1 MDKKRIISG
10 ITLVALLSL
19 FIGGI
24 AKAQYFNL
32 PNYYPISSN
41 QYIQSL
47 NNGVMQNSAY
57 GLGQLSNITVLIPDV
72 VIIIVILAVIYAII
86 KALAPVLAPLF
97 K

>member
-10 ITLVALLSL
+10 ITVAVLLSL

-32 PNYYPISSN
+32 TTYYPISSD

-47 NNGVMQNSAY
+47 NNGVMQNTAY
-57 GLGQLSNITVLIPDV
+57 TLGQVSNASVLLPDLLEIFFVLV
-72 VIIIVILAVIYAII
+72 VIGVILRY
-86 KALAPVLAPLF
+86 LLPLLN

>member
-1 MDKKRIISG
+1 MNKKRTISG
-10 ITLVALLSL
+10 ITVAVLLSL

-32 PNYYPISSN
+32 PNYYPISSD

-57 GLGQLSNITVLIPDV
+57 TLGQFSNVAVLFPDIV
-72 VIIIVILAVIYAII
+72 LIIIVIFVLWVLI
-86 KALAPVLAPLF
+86 KAFAPF
-97 K
+97 FNK

>member
-1 MDKKRIISG
+1 MNKKSIISK

-32 PNYYPISSN
+32 PNYYPISSD

-57 GLGQLSNITVLIPDV
+57 ALGQFSNVTVFFPDIIL
-72 VIIIVILAVIYAII
+72 IIIVIFLLWVLIRAF
-86 KALAPVLAPLF
+86 APF
-97 K
+97 FNK

>member
-1 MDKKRIISG
+1 MNKKRIISG
-10 ITLVALLSL
+10 ITVAVLLSL

-32 PNYYPISSN
+32 PNYYPISSD

-57 GLGQLSNITVLIPDV
+57 ALGQFSNVTVLFPDV
-72 VIIIVILAVIYAII
+72 IAII
-86 KALAPVLAPLF
+86 LIIFFLWILIRAFAPLF
-97 K
+97 NK